1 MHLEKQFNVKC
12 TPEAA
17 ARTVA
22 EDDTL
27 VKLFPNTEI
36 VERDGNR
43 RTLRSHYTALGQEGT
58 VTFHFTF
65 RDNGNVEFEKVCD
78 GRVWRALN
86 GSVRFKTHGEGTRVC
101 IEMDG
106 RTKPLVPEFTIRGA
120 LRDQMDQM
128 AVALREQIEQE
139 VENASRPTRRRA
151 RSEPQASEVE
161 NV

>member
-78 GRVWRALN
+78 GRVWRSLR
-86 GSVRFKTHGEGTRVC
+86 GSVRFEARGQSTRVH

-106 RTKPLVPEFTIRGA
+106 RTKSLVPEFTIKGPLRDQIEQMARA
-120 LRDQMDQM
+120 LRDQ
-128 AVALREQIEQE
+128 IE
-139 VENASRPTRRRA
+139 SI
-151 RSEPQASEVE
+151 
-161 NV
+161 